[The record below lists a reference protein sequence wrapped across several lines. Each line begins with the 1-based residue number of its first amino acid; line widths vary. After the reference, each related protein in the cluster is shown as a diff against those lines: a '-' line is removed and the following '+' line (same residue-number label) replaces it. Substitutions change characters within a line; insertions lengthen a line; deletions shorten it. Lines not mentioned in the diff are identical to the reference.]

1 MKNQLFICCN
11 RIWSKWPLINF
22 LFIYPCMV
30 LFRMKP
36 ISFLFTVCTLFRCSM
51 YLQSKRKKKTT
62 KNLFNFLLTP
72 SSLWHARAWFCKPK
86 ETININSNNKTR
98 GMKKISKIL
107 CTSLRQHSIT
117 YSLSLSPSISHPC
130 RFCMLFFVQ
139 LFHLMVYVTPCA
151 MVEDACGRL

>member
-1 MKNQLFICCN
+1 MIQMTVNQL
-11 RIWSKWPLINF
+11 S
-22 LFIYPCMV
+22 IYILAWYSSEWNPSHFRSLYVPC
-30 LFRMKP
+30 FDA
-36 ISFLFTVCTLFRCSM
+36 VCIFNQRG
-51 YLQSKRKKKTT
+51 RKNNK

-86 ETININSNNKTR
+86 KTTNINSNNKTR

-117 YSLSLSPSISHPC
+117 YSLSLSRSISHPC